1 MKKYNF
7 DGVVLPND
15 DDPIVVK
22 SVDSGKKYNFDGVV
36 LPNDDDPIVVKS
48 VDSGKK
54 YNFDGVVLPND
65 DDPAVVRTR
74 ERFERTINA
83 DSDRE
88 AAIENFAKEKNLT
101 LEYVRANYDKIKP
114 LADTVPTDDE
124 LEEAKNNKPA
134 TFEYFQKDDNVK
146 VSKDDFRKMGVF
158 ETAVRAFIDKNKPAN
173 IFDSIID
180 GLIPNVTDATS
191 KTNET
196 INVMTGQKQAVK
208 KTLAMNRLSDLSE
221 RLQRVYDS
229 VGRKVDMPNIDKEV
243 QELQNVLAEQYPSNT
258 DISSWLSPMTEFGS
272 QMIFSLKAGAEKLPE
287 YVPTGAV
294 LGMGY
299 GAMAGGVGAIP
310 GIIAGAGSGVVAS
323 MFVGGFDY
331 AKKTEG
337 GLAYLEYVNT
347 KEKDG
352 NYIDVAKAKKMA
364 NIVGN
369 INGAFEVGADIIGGK
384 LLKPVV
390 KLIAPKVLS
399 KAIGM
404 FAKAPG
410 MQKVLQGV
418 FDNPKYANMP
428 LKKAIREAVKDMAI
442 GAGSETGT
450 EYLQNIISEM
460 GSNKLKENNY
470 TTSELLNKFNAD
482 YDIKN
487 ATDVEKNYDTL
498 SEHDKMLWNNRM
510 TSWPEIM
517 TQSMQGLGSVFK
529 GGFMLGAI
537 GGTSKGITSYR
548 AKLQQN
554 RENNIKNNLSK
565 LSAADS
571 KTEQLQAIGDIA
583 KDIKTVSR
591 SPEKT
596 EQFVQNIVS
605 GSAIDNI
612 YIDAEKLDVL
622 CQTAKIKKD
631 ELINKLGIDAEQF
644 NVDSKISANIKV
656 PFAKWVSVATQI
668 EMPEGKNLYEVAL
681 GDIKDSEDGISQN
694 EKTEIFNE
702 QKTALDQALKRAEEF
717 TTEEDIKIK
726 DEVETF
732 YNTLLDEAQPEGM
745 REDIWQK
752 QKEGIVKLYTA
763 QALTEMKNRGWNYT
777 DWLDNK
783 KMGNLRVKNNMS
795 AYRLQLK
802 EQATEMVN
810 EILNNDIELQMQ
822 ESKKNVPSIIDMVI
836 KAGGL
841 KFDEKLQGE
850 QKILSVK
857 ESGIKG
863 LVSSNK
869 KRGRS
874 VSAMAEHIHE
884 LLRSDY
890 GLGLTDNA
898 IADEQDLLNYLF
910 ENIPNYKKQQK
921 ENTGNFKNLN
931 YFALTSDKFKKQYEK
946 DFVKKL
952 PEDAKSMR
960 MLHQDLIREA
970 IKQGVPVEKNV
981 LEDLN
986 INPQY
991 VDKRKFESAI
1001 KDESLFN
1008 SDNYFQSAEIKNREN
1023 KIFER
1028 FNKFLNKEIIAIQPD
1043 KSLSKKEA
1051 EKVFKNNK
1059 NVKHNE
1065 LGDTVL
1071 PVETVNKILR
1081 HKGFDTSTIIDY
1093 ISDLYKKSILIDTQT
1108 EKQYVQAHKQ
1118 HNNIALWHNTLNK
1131 FKINNDNYV
1140 IRFTVAE
1147 RKVGENKKKGTVGE
1161 RYLHSTFISNID
1173 IEKIKDGNTMNTSNN
1188 LGRVL
1193 PSDNILAD
1201 YIKIVN
1207 NKLFQKN
1214 INVNKKLATDEI
1226 VRGFI
1231 TKDNEINILPHSD
1244 ASTFIHEMG
1253 HYWLRDL
1260 QKYVNENQAP
1270 AQVQKDWETIKQW
1283 LGIQNDNDVITTQQQ
1298 ETYARAVEQYMM
1310 EGKAPTQELKS
1321 IFRKIASW
1329 IKYIYKKLSF
1339 NNVQMSEDIKNYF
1352 DRLFATEDEIA
1363 YSNDKVLY
1371 NFDKELAGADPE
1383 IKAGFDEM
1391 RKEAHDQAVEILLPE
1406 TMKELSAEYK
1416 ANLEE
1421 KKKQFIEEATAE
1433 IKQSTVYK
1441 AAEQIKKNFKKNID
1455 TIIKLYND
1463 NKLSDDNIIDLNLTA
1478 EDYGYTSGD
1487 HLIKE
1492 IEKLGNAEEQINNL
1506 VNQKMQDYNE
1516 TVSSPEFLE
1525 AEATRALHN
1534 EKALDLIALEREL
1547 LINKYYKKEIS
1558 MLSAT
1563 TKAQIYKNMAK
1574 EKAREILEN
1583 LPVKE
1588 AMRFQKYF
1596 VAEKKTAQRYAAAM
1610 AKNDIENA
1618 LKYKQQMLM
1627 DFALV
1632 KESVKIKNEYLKIEA
1647 KLKKVSQR
1655 DIKLFGNEEN
1665 FSQVANILERF
1676 GFYHKDY
1683 YPEYRKQSLADYAES
1698 INTWIDFDN
1707 TKKTEA
1713 RIVIDPFVLNENN
1726 KGPLKDLSID
1736 EVEAIE
1742 QSVDNIIHY
1751 VNNENKTTKVLQ
1763 GQDIDMVVR
1772 DAVEQ
1777 LQKNVPKELQKK
1789 NTKLNSQRD
1798 FEKQISLKD
1807 KFVKSFIMPG
1817 IKLDSVLKVA
1827 DGYKDGGLFYQ
1838 LFGRPVKEAMDQ
1850 EAQMARDIFQ
1860 KYTANFE
1867 KYYDENE
1874 RKNFFAKNKRD
1885 FEKKKIYVDQ
1895 FKNSFTREELI
1906 AIALNMGNESNRERL
1921 FTTPIFDYKGVREN
1935 WGESLVV
1942 DVLSKNLTEKDWQFV
1957 QSIWDLLEEYGEK
1970 HFEMH
1975 KRITG
1980 FSPVKIKAMP
1990 FTAITKDGKKIEL
2003 KGGYYPLSQD
2013 TRSDEKAELRIEAR
2027 KPEYEANIFIKPTT
2041 KKGNLQTR
2049 KKNAKYP
2056 IQLQL
2061 NVFEQALADTIHDIA
2076 FRELLF
2082 DLNRIMAKKEFK
2094 NGVKNT
2100 LGLEA
2105 YKKFDDQVRACGII
2119 QNVYQDNANL
2129 QKIFNYFRAG
2139 VGPSMLALKPGIL
2152 LQNFANIFIY
2162 RGAVDRFGKAEEK
2175 LLWFKMGMEFK
2186 DLANPWSTKGKAI
2199 KEFVY
2204 SKSSMMKDRQDN
2216 IDYAFSQAE
2225 KCLFGKKD
2233 KLLRFANYLMVFTDN
2248 ITAIP
2253 AWQIMYEK
2261 AINDGL
2267 SEKDA
2272 INEADLLITRVVG
2285 NGRRLDQ
2292 AEFVRSTDKWIKLIN
2307 PFATF
2312 TINMLNMWYLQSGKA
2327 IDFKKYQEFAKFTVT
2342 QLFIFA
2348 IVSEIFSGRP
2358 PAEMDSGDEWAKW
2371 ILTTMGGYII
2381 SMLPFIRSF
2390 FPGIM
2395 EMAVDG
2401 KNRTYGRNVS
2411 PVFDSINKAIAQP
2424 GIVAVK
2430 GINKILT
2437 TNKYKK
2443 GELQNDL
2450 ETMTEGAL
2458 VNYRLPKIVGAW
2470 FWNLYDM
2477 FDKGMTPKVSDAFK
2491 RRPRKERKGNKMFKI

>member
-1 MKKYNF
+1 MNKF
-7 DGVVLPND
+7 DDVILPVEDNKPAISSPVVAAKNDFDNVRLPIDEDKDIGNT
-15 DDPIVVK
+15 K
-22 SVDSGKKYNFDGVV
+22 HLFEQ
-36 LPNDDDPIVVKS
+36 
-48 VDSGKK
+48 
-54 YNFDGVVLPND
+54 
-65 DDPAVVRTR
+65 AV
-74 ERFERTINA
+74 NA
-83 DSDRE
+83 DSDRIG
-88 AAIENFAKEKNLT
+88 AIERFAKEKNLP
-101 LEYVRANYDKIKP
+101 LEYVTAHYDEIAK
-114 LADTVPTDDE
+114 LSDTVPDQAA
-124 LEEAKNNKPA
+124 LEETRATKPA
-134 TFEYFQKDDNVK
+134 TYSYFKNPDNVK
-146 VSKDDFRKMGVF
+146 ISKDDFHKMGVF
-158 ETAVRAFIDKNKPAN
+158 ETAVRAFIDKNKPTN

-180 GLIPNVTDATS
+180 GFIPNATA
-191 KTNET
+191 KTNEAVN
-196 INVMTGQKQAVK
+196 ILTGQKQAVK
-208 KTLAMNRLSDLSE
+208 RTLAMNRLSDLSE
-221 RLQRVYDS
+221 RLQRIYDS
-229 VGRKVDMPNIDKEV
+229 TGRKVDMPNIDKEV
-243 QELQNVLAEQYPSNT
+243 KELQSVLAEQYPDNNNMS
-258 DISSWLSPMTEFGS
+258 DWLSPTTEIGS

-287 YVPTGAV
+287 YVPIGAAM
-294 LGMGY
+294 GMGY
-299 GAMAGGVGAIP
+299 GAMAGGIGAVP
-310 GIIAGAGSGVVAS
+310 GTIAGAGIGA
-323 MFVGGFDY
+323 MAAMTMGGFDY
-331 AKKTEG
+331 SKKLEG
-337 GLAYLEYVNT
+337 SLAYLDFVNI

-352 NYIDVAKAKKMA
+352 NYIDVAKAKTMA
-364 NIVGN
+364 EIVGN
-369 INGAFEVGADIIGGK
+369 INGTIEVSADIIGAK
-384 LLKPVV
+384 LLSPVV
-390 KLIAPKVLS
+390 KLVAPTVAIKAAQLFS
-399 KAIGM
+399 KT
-404 FAKAPG
+404 PG
-410 MQKVLQGV
+410 LQKVVQTV

-428 LKKAIREAVKDMAI
+428 FKKAIREAVKDMAI

-460 GSNKLKENNY
+460 GANKLKKNNY
-470 TTSELLNKFNAD
+470 TTAELLNKFNAD

-487 ATDVEKNYDTL
+487 ATDVEKNYDAL
-498 SEHDKMLWNNRM
+498 SEHDKMLWNNRI

-517 TQSMQGLGSVFK
+517 SQSMQGLGSIFK

-537 GGTSKGITSYR
+537 GGVSKGLTGYR
-548 AKLQQN
+548 AQLQQD

-644 NVDSKISANIKV
+644 NIDSKISANIKV
-656 PFAKWVSVATQI
+656 PFSKWVSVATQI
-668 EMPEGKNLYEVAL
+668 EMPEGKNLYDVAL

-694 EKTEIFNE
+694 EKTEFFNE

-717 TTEEDIKIK
+717 ATEEDINTKN
-726 DEVETF
+726 EVETF

-763 QALTEMKNRGWNYT
+763 QALTEMKNRGWNYA

-783 KMGNLRVKNNMS
+783 KMGSLRVKNNMS

-802 EQATEMVN
+802 EQAAEMVN
-810 EILNNDIELQMQ
+810 EILNTEVELQLD
-822 ESKKNVPSIIDMVI
+822 ENKKSVPSVIDMVI

-841 KFDEKLQGE
+841 KFDEKLKGE
-850 QKILSVK
+850 QELLSVK
-857 ESGIKG
+857 ETGIKG
-863 LVSSNK
+863 LINNK
-869 KRGRS
+869 SGRS

-884 LLRSDY
+884 LLRNEY
-890 GLGLTDNA
+890 GAGITDTD
-898 IADEQDLLNYLF
+898 IADEQDLLNYIF

-921 ENTGNFKNLN
+921 DNTGKFKNLN

-952 PEDAKSMR
+952 PEDAKSLR
-960 MLHQDLIREA
+960 VLHQDLIREA

-981 LEDLN
+981 LTDLN

-991 VDKRKFESAI
+991 VDKRKFEDTMMGGEADNLFQPMIKGLDVNQKVPVVDLSNFAFDRSKNKSIKEQIKEKLNELANQKISTKTKNIFIDIVSARRKEHIQKSSLYKVLKFDNALRKRHQKEVFNVDALIQNSVLVEIAPNI
-1001 KDESLFN
+1001 KADIKTN
-1008 SDNYFQSAEIKNREN
+1008 IDTYYYFYVPVRFGNETYTVKLVAE
-1023 KIFER
+1023 
-1028 FNKFLNKEIIAIQPD
+1028 QV
-1043 KSLSKKEA
+1043 KKEKTIKPETVHLYDVIEINKKSRDATGSNYPVQNASEDTISIA
-1051 EKVFKNNK
+1051 EMLK
-1059 NVKHNE
+1059 NVKDYR
-1065 LGDTVL
+1065 GV
-1071 PVETVNKILR
+1071 
-1081 HKGFDTSTIIDY
+1081 DY
-1093 ISDLYKKSILIDTQT
+1093 IT
-1108 EKQYVQAHKQ
+1108 A
-1118 HNNIALWHNTLNK
+1118 
-1131 FKINNDNYV
+1131 
-1140 IRFTVAE
+1140 
-1147 RKVGENKKKGTVGE
+1147 
-1161 RYLHSTFISNID
+1161 
-1173 IEKIKDGNTMNTSNN
+1173 
-1188 LGRVL
+1188 
-1193 PSDNILAD
+1193 
-1201 YIKIVN
+1201 
-1207 NKLFQKN
+1207 QKN
-1214 INVNKKLATDEI
+1214 SADEI

-1244 ASTFIHEMG
+1244 ASTFVHEMG

-1260 QKYVNENQAP
+1260 QKYINENQAP
-1270 AQVQKDWETIKQW
+1270 AQVQKDWEIIKQW

-1298 ETYARAVEQYMM
+1298 ETYAKAIEQYMM
-1310 EGKAPTQELKS
+1310 EGKAPTRELKS
-1321 IFRKIASW
+1321 VFRKIASW
-1329 IKYIYKKLSF
+1329 IKYIYKKLVFS
-1339 NNVQMSEDIKNYF
+1339 NVEISEDIKNYF

-1406 TMKELSAEYK
+1406 TMKELSAEFK

-1433 IKQSTVYK
+1433 IKQSNVYK

-1487 HLIKE
+1487 HLIKD

-1506 VNQKMQDYNE
+1506 VNQKIQDYNE
-1516 TVSSPEFLE
+1516 TISSPEFLE

-1574 EKAREILEN
+1574 EKAREILES

-1860 KYTANFE
+1860 KYTANFQN
-1867 KYYDENE
+1867 YYDENE
-1874 RKNFFAKNKRD
+1874 RKNFFAEDSKD
-1885 FEKKKIYVDQ
+1885 FEKKKIYVDR

-1921 FTTPIFDYKGVREN
+1921 FATPIIDYRGSRDM
-1935 WGESLVV
+1935 WGAELIN

-1970 HFEMH
+1970 HFDMH

-1980 FSPVKIKAMP
+1980 FNPVKIKAMP

-2013 TRSDEKAELRIEAR
+2013 TRSDEKVELRIEAR
-2027 KPEYEANIFIKPTT
+2027 KPEYEANIFTKPTT
-2041 KKGNLQTR
+2041 KKGRLLTR
-2049 KKNAKYP
+2049 KRNVKYP
-2056 IQLQL
+2056 VQIRLS
-2061 NVFEQALADTIHDIA
+2061 VFEQALADTIHDIA

-2082 DLNRIMAKKEFK
+2082 DLNRITAKKEFK
-2094 NGVKNT
+2094 DGVKNT
-2100 LGLEA
+2100 LGNEA
-2105 YKKFDDQVRACGII
+2105 YKKFADQVRACGII
-2119 QNVYQDNANL
+2119 QNVYQDNEALNR
-2129 QKIFNYFRAG
+2129 IIGYYRSG
-2139 VGPSMLALKPGIL
+2139 VGASVLALKPGIL
-2152 LQNFANIFIY
+2152 FQNLANIFIY
-2162 RGAVDRFGKAEEK
+2162 KGAMDRFGAAEEK
-2175 LLWFKMGMEFK
+2175 LLWLKTSTEFK
-2186 DLANPWSTKGKAI
+2186 DLLFNTEKGKAI
-2199 KEFVY
+2199 REFVY
-2204 SKSSMMKDRQDN
+2204 SKSSMMKDRQEN
-2216 IDYAFSQAE
+2216 IDYTFSQAE

-2233 KLLRFANYLMVFTDN
+2233 KLLQFANLAMVYTDN
-2248 ITAIP
+2248 ITALP

-2267 SEKDA
+2267 SDKDA

-2292 AEFVRSTDKWIKLIN
+2292 AEFVRSTNLWIKLIN
-2307 PFATF
+2307 PFSTF
-2312 TINMLNMWYLQSGKA
+2312 MINMLNMWYLQSGKA